1 MKDHVRK
8 AMEKA
13 LIDIDGQLWGKTYV
27 PDEFVEKF
35 AEYLMQSR
43 ELSDDGIADV
53 AMHCSDMDIYGN
65 SKLDEVAFAKALLKK
80 ASEK

>member
-13 LIDIDGQLWGKTYV
+13 LIDIDGQLWGKTYI

-35 AEYLMQSR
+35 ADYLMQTKP
-43 ELSDDGIADV
+43 LSDE
-53 AMHCSDMDIYGN
+53 DIQ
-65 SKLDEVAFAKALLKK
+65 KLLAIFLASFALGHITVIVDEA
-80 ASEK
+80 

>member
-1 MKDHVRK
+1 VRDRVRK

-27 PDEFVEKF
+27 PDSFVEKF
-35 AEYLMQSR
+35 ADYLIQLK
-43 ELSDDGIADV
+43 ELSDEEIIEIWGCAEYSIDHDYDGAI
-53 AMHCSDMDIYGN
+53 
-65 SKLDEVAFAKALLKK
+65 KFARAILKK

>member
-8 AMEKA
+8 AMERA
-13 LIDIDGQLWGKTYV
+13 LVDIDGQLWGKTYV

-35 AEYLMQSR
+35 ADYLLQIK
-43 ELSDDGIADV
+43 ELSDEEIDKIIKQHDWYSKSWV
-53 AMHCSDMDIYGN
+53 DMVRSIE
-65 SKLDEVAFAKALLKK
+65 SAILKK

>member
-1 MKDHVRK
+1 MRDHVRK

-27 PDEFVEKF
+27 PDSFVEKF
-35 AEYLMQSR
+35 ADYLIQLK
-43 ELSDDGIADV
+43 ELSDEEITDVFVECLLPDGEFNE
-53 AMHCSDMDIYGN
+53 H
-65 SKLDEVAFAKALLKK
+65 EFARAILKK